1 MVNPDVS
8 PIKPDKLVDQ
18 EIIKLKDF
26 YQTILE
32 NIHDGILVT
41 DRNDIIIYVNPG
53 MEKIAG
59 VKAVDILGR
68 SIYRDFPPE
77 TIGFFIKY
85 YDRARS
91 YLEPQQFETDVVT
104 PSGRPSVQSGWLI
117 PWLENGQ
124 FGGMVCNVRDITEH
138 RQAEEKI
145 RASERKYS
153 RLVQE
158 SPDIIISFDKD
169 GRFIS
174 CNPMAE
180 QISGYSKE
188 ELIGKSFI
196 QTGLLSDDLLNKA
209 SAVFDSILKGEK
221 LDPFPLTII
230 TRRGDRVILEANA
243 RLINYGV
250 EDPIVQLVLR
260 DITERAKFEEQLRHL
275 NESLEAAQEIA
286 RVGYWTYDFTTG
298 RAEWSR
304 MMFKIM
310 GVNPADGIPPYER
323 NKDLFHAD
331 DWKVLDQAVVD
342 CIKGTPF
349 DLVVRT
355 IMPDASVRY
364 MRTMGFPRYDDRDEI
379 TEIYGTVQDIT
390 ELKTAEKAI
399 CRSEQM
405 YKSLYELSPNGV
417 FLLDHESR
425 IIFVNRRIHEW
436 LGYGDEDLVGK
447 LALELPFIRA
457 HSREIMKENFKNR
470 MKGDLIPAYEIEVE
484 SRNGQVFVG
493 ELTATLIH
501 SEETQCMVV
510 LRDVTEQ
517 HRVQE
522 ELRKSEERYRSVV
535 DNMAVGISLVD
546 TNMRIQAIN
555 PQMKKWFPQIDIS
568 GKPRCYESYLN
579 PPGGKPCPGCPV
591 LKTLEDGQIHEA
603 VTEMVVADGVTRNFR
618 ILSAPIKR
626 PDGKVESIIEVTED
640 ITDRLKMEKELL
652 KSEKLESIGILAGG
666 IAHDFNNILVAILGN
681 ISLAKLRLEPDSDI
695 IHLLEKAE
703 NASERARDLTQQL
716 LTFSRGG
723 EPIKRVV
730 NVATLLKDTVSF
742 SLHGA
747 NVVGEYDIAADL
759 LKAEVDVGQ
768 FSQVINNLI
777 INAIQAMP
785 RGGTIFVH
793 ASNIDICQAR
803 LRLDPGDYIK
813 ISIRDQGHGILPEY
827 MGKIFDPFF
836 TTKPDGNGLGL
847 ASCYSII
854 KKHGGHIEVDSLP
867 GQGTTFT
874 IFLPTTQKAEDESV
888 SVSDKLVDGQGRILV
903 IDDDEWVRQLA
914 KDILGKTGYEVRAIA
929 NGEEAICIFRDA
941 CDRGEAFDAAIID
954 LTIPGGIGGK
964 DIIFKLKEID
974 PGLKAIVSSGYS
986 NDPVMANYE
995 AYGFSGR
1002 IAKPYRA
1009 SELSNIIS
1017 RVTNAVGEH

>member
-8 PIKPDKLVDQ
+8 PIKPDRLVDQ

-59 VKAVDILGR
+59 VKAIDILGR

-91 YLEPQQFETDVVT
+91 YLESQQFETDVVT
-104 PSGRPSVQSGWLI
+104 PTGRPSVQSGWLI

-158 SPDIIISFDKD
+158 SPDIIISIDKD

-196 QTGLLSDDLLNKA
+196 QTGLLTDDLLNKA
-209 SAVFDSILKGEK
+209 LAIFDSILKGEK

-243 RLINYGV
+243 RRINYGV

-304 MMFKIM
+304 MMYKIM
-310 GVNPADGIPPYER
+310 GVNPADGVPAYEHC
-323 NKDLFHAD
+323 KDMFHPD

-342 CIKGTPF
+342 CTKGTAF
-349 DLVVRT
+349 DLIVRT
-355 IMPDASVRY
+355 IKADQPVQY
-364 MRTMGFPRYDDRDEI
+364 LRTMGFPRYDDRDEI
-379 TEIYGTVQDIT
+379 AEIYGTVQDIT
-390 ELKTAEKAI
+390 ELKAAEKAI

-417 FLLDHESR
+417 FLLDRESR

-457 HSREIMKENFKNR
+457 HSREIMRENFKNR
-470 MKGDLIPAYEIEVE
+470 MKGDHIPAYEIEVE
-484 SRNGQVFVG
+484 SRNGQIFVG
-493 ELTATLIH
+493 ELTATIIH

-546 TNMRIQAIN
+546 TDMRIHAIN
-555 PQMKKWFPQIDIS
+555 PQMKKWFSHIDVS
-568 GKPRCYESYLN
+568 GNPRCYESYLN
-579 PPGGKPCPGCPV
+579 SARVKPCPGCPV
-591 LKTLEDGQIHEA
+591 HKTLEDGQIHEA
-603 VTEMVVADGVTRNFR
+603 VTEMGADGVTRSFR
-618 ILSAPIKR
+618 ILSAPIKSA
-626 PDGKVESIIEVTED
+626 DGKVESIIEVMED
-640 ITDRLKMEKELL
+640 ITDRLKMERELL

-681 ISLAKLRLEPDSDI
+681 ISLAKLRLEPDSEI
-695 IHLLEKAE
+695 TCLLQKAE

-723 EPIKRVV
+723 EPIKKVV
-730 NVATLLKDTVSF
+730 NVAKLLKDTVSF

-747 NVVGEYDIAADL
+747 NVVGEYDIADDL
-759 LKAEVDVGQ
+759 LKAEVDIGQ

-785 RGGTIFVH
+785 GGGTIFIH
-793 ASNIDICQAR
+793 ASNADICQAH

-813 ISIRDQGHGILPEY
+813 ISIRDRGHGILPEY

-836 TTKPDGNGLGL
+836 TTKSDGNGLGL

-874 IFLPTTQKAEDESV
+874 IFLPATRRDEEESDPAP
-888 SVSDKLVDGQGRILV
+888 DKLARGRGRILV

-914 KDILGKTGYEVRAIA
+914 QDILEKSGYNVRAIA
-929 NGEEAICIFRDA
+929 NGEEAVRVFMDA
-941 CDRGEAFDAAIID
+941 HDRGEAFDAAIID

-964 DIIFKLKEID
+964 DIIHKLKDID
-974 PGLKAIVSSGYS
+974 PGLKAVVSSGYS

-1017 RVTNAVGEH
+1017 RITNAVGKH